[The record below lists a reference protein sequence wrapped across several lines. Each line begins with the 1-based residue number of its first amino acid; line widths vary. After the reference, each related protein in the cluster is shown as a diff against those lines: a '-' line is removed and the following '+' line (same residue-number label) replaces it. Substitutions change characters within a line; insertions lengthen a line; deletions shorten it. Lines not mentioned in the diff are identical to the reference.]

1 MRLDLIT
8 HHSKIITI
16 VNKKFLSNWHNIHVE
31 LKKRRIIKM
40 KLNIKKLITVS
51 GTILM
56 LTPISNGFVNSNNV
70 QVQATTRH
78 KKVSRSRSNK
88 RINLPKVPA
97 NSPWLMW
104 EHDSA
109 MVFTKKVPYVAVHY
123 DDHVHERNTVK
134 TYGYFKPGTV
144 IEADPFGPNPKEYKP
159 SQFWYDTNDQY
170 VIRRKYDAL
179 LWTRTRTY
187 FNLLPGTFRLFNDYE
202 GHDADSDAYKYSA
215 AYFGKH
221 RSAAKQKCITDTGE
235 VNSKNS
241 SHAKKN
247 PFNYYFDGIGSEDD
261 TGIEVTYPNN

>member
-1 MRLDLIT
+1 MALLI
-8 HHSKIITI
+8 
-16 VNKKFLSNWHNIHVE
+16 
-31 LKKRRIIKM
+31 
-40 KLNIKKLITVS
+40 
-51 GTILM
+51 G
-56 LTPISNGFVNSNNV
+56 NNV

-159 SQFWYDTNDQY
+159 SQFWYDT
-170 VIRRKYDAL
+170 K
-179 LWTRTRTY
+179 
-187 FNLLPGTFRLFNDYE
+187 
-202 GHDADSDAYKYSA
+202 
-215 AYFGKH
+215 
-221 RSAAKQKCITDTGE
+221 
-235 VNSKNS
+235 
-241 SHAKKN
+241 
-247 PFNYYFDGIGSEDD
+247 
-261 TGIEVTYPNN
+261 